1 MTRTDSFRVPPQ
13 LSRIRQAREHFLAG
27 RPLPDGVPG
36 DLGSAWRRASFFGVR
51 PDLAAVPAAPT
62 GPDAPLPAAAR
73 PVLERLAPT
82 LETGDRSVIVADE
95 RCRVLCWLGRRSQH
109 TLRRDLS
116 EEAVGHNSAALAL
129 RRGGRAEVHGPEHF
143 LDLWQD
149 VSAVSV
155 PLRLPGAARALGT
168 VTVVSGLCADRGPHP
183 DAALVE
189 ATAAAIEAGLAGRA
203 PHPPERLILDA
214 FLRESAGG
222 QPAVALDG
230 RSRLVSEEA
239 ARLLSPE
246 ALRGLERYAAA
257 LLGGDVPEAHAGDGA
272 PGSRPDSAPE
282 IRLGEGLVARPV
294 PVRQADAVVGV
305 VAVARADAAGRATR
319 RPVAAGPAGALAGD
333 SVPWRHAVDR
343 AVDLART
350 PGPLLLTGERGTGK
364 TALGR
369 AVLRGPDGATEPLTV
384 DAASAPD
391 GELEDLRPYL
401 TSHQDRRGRTDDR
414 ITRPLLLRHVERLG
428 QRDVAALIALLEARP
443 ELPLVVTRTP
453 GTEIGPCLSRLLDT
467 MAARSVTLPP
477 LRERPED
484 LTALLS
490 HLTPAPAPGH
500 PRLTWTLDAVQA
512 LERHSW
518 PGNVTQL
525 AHLVREM
532 AWHRRAT
539 GPVRR
544 DELPDAVREQ
554 PASRHLGTIERAE
567 RETILEAL
575 RTHGGNKAR
584 AAAALGI
591 ARATLYRKLRGYR

>member
-1 MTRTDSFRVPPQ
+1 MTSTDSFRVAPQ
-13 LSRIRQAREHFLAG
+13 LSRIRQARAHFLAG

-36 DLGSAWRRASFFGVR
+36 DLVSAWRRASFFGVR
-51 PDLAAVPAAPT
+51 PDLAAVSAAPT
-62 GPDAPLPAAAR
+62 GADAPLPAAAR
-73 PVLERLAPT
+73 PVLERLAPA
-82 LETGDRSVIVADE
+82 LEAGDRSVVVADE
-95 RCRVLCWLGRRSQH
+95 RCRVRCWLGCGSAR

-129 RRGGRAEVHGPEHF
+129 RRGRRAEVHGPEHF

-155 PLRLPGAARALGT
+155 PLSVPGAARAAGT
-168 VTVVSGLCADRGPHP
+168 VTVVSGLCQGPHP
-183 DAALVE
+183 DAALAE

-203 PHPPERLILDA
+203 PHPPERLMLDA
-214 FLRESAGG
+214 FLRAGAGG

-257 LLGGDVPEAHAGDGA
+257 LLNGDAPEAHAAAGD
-272 PGSRPDSAPE
+272 PGCPDSGPE
-282 IRLGEGLVARPV
+282 IRLGEGLVARTV
-294 PVRQADAVVGV
+294 PVRRAASVVGV
-305 VAVARADAAGRATR
+305 VAVARAAAPGRAAR

-343 AVDLART
+343 AVGLART

-364 TALGR
+364 TMLGR
-369 AVLRGPDGATEPLTV
+369 AVLRGPDGAKEPLTV

-391 GELEDLRPYL
+391 GELAELKPYL
-401 TSHQDRRGRTDDR
+401 TVHHDHRGQRPGDR
-414 ITRPLLLRHVERLG
+414 IARPLLLRHVERLG

-443 ELPLVVTRTP
+443 ELPLVITRAP
-453 GTEIGPCLSRLLDT
+453 GTEIGPCLARLLDT
-467 MAARSVTLPP
+467 MAARSVALPP

-484 LTALLS
+484 ITALLS
-490 HLTPAPAPGH
+490 HLAPAPTPGH
-500 PRLTWTLDAVQA
+500 PPLTWTLDAVQT
-512 LERHSW
+512 LERHAW

-532 AWHRRAT
+532 ARGRRAA

-554 PASRHLGTIERAE
+554 PASPQLGTIERAE